1 MKYAFIGI
9 LLAIARF
16 LVSLSVIAC
25 MIIVIVLLAYI
36 YHCRLNSISMEP
48 VKPLIFNFGLLG
60 FLGFVILA
68 LEDL

>member
-1 MKYAFIGI
+1 MKYTFIGI

-16 LVSLSVIAC
+16 LVDLSVIAC
-25 MIIVIVLLAYI
+25 MIIVIALLAYI
-36 YHCRLNSISMEP
+36 YHCRPDLISIELI
-48 VKPLIFNFGLLG
+48 KPLMFNFCLIG